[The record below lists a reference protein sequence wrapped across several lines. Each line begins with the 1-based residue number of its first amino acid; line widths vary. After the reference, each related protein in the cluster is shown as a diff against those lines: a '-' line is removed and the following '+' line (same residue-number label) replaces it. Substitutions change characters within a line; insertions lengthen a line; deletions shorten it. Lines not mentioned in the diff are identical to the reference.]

1 MRLRIHP
8 RTVSQIR
15 GSWSAVSS
23 RDESA
28 LRRSPAFFVLLL
40 ILGVACRRGRQRR
53 PLDARV
59 VKVTDGD
66 SLEVRDSNGLV
77 HRVRLGGIDAP
88 EYAQPFGN
96 RSRQNLTGL
105 VLNKDVHLEI
115 QKRDAYGRL
124 CRQGWV
130 IAPDAPCSVPSMS
143 EDARCR
149 AGAAERG
156 PGLALQEV
164 RARAGRGRTGCVTR
178 SSRTR
183 HARASPDSGAIRTR
197 VRPWEWRAGLTDGTI
212 KKSRA
217 GICHVPRQPAY
228 RSVK

>member
-1 MRLRIHP
+1 MSLRSGTHRP
-8 RTVSQIR
+8 
-15 GSWSAVSS
+15 
-23 RDESA
+23 
-28 LRRSPAFFVLLL
+28 FVLLLL
-40 ILGVACRRGRQRR
+40 ILGVAAQAAIATQS
-53 PLDARV
+53 LDARV

-124 CRQGWV
+124 VAKTWV
-130 IAPDAPCSVPSMS
+130 ISPDAPCSVPSCPKTL
-143 EDARCR
+143 DVAQ
-149 AGAAERG
+149 AQLIA
-156 PGLALQEV
+156 GLAWHYKKYEHEQSEEDRLRYRFEQDEA
-164 RARAGRGRTGCVTR
+164 RARKTGLWGDPN
-178 SSRTR
+178 
-183 HARASPDSGAIRTR
+183 ARP
-197 VRPWEWRAGLTDGTI
+197 PWEWRVGLTDGAI

-217 GICHVPRQPAY
+217 GICHVPDSPAY
-228 RSVK
+228 RSVKYFTSFPTLDACLASGGRVPRA